1 MRFATFLFALS
12 LVLAGCREYI
22 VNEPPPS
29 SNPQPGQPGSDDL
42 PPIGEL
48 PSLTLKG
55 PSKVSP
61 GQRVLY
67 RAQAGVPGAD
77 RWVFLYGGEIPI
89 LEQADAEPEDPNFY
103 AQVVGEGPVALTVRV
118 YDAQGIPIA
127 ETTRV
132 IVSESEE

>member
-1 MRFATFLFALS
+1 M
-12 LVLAGCREYI
+12 
-22 VNEPPPS
+22 
-29 SNPQPGQPGSDDL
+29 
-42 PPIGEL
+42 
-48 PSLTLKG
+48 KG